1 MAKAAMVTVG
11 GYAMGLVL
19 GLFMNAMDYKEFDYN
34 KGVKYTT
41 KLALRVKLIITLRK
55 TGIEWLRWQDHLVFS
70 VFSFLFLNVKWRN

>member
-1 MAKAAMVTVG
+1 MVTVG

-41 KLALRVKLIITLRK
+41 KLALRVIK
-55 TGIEWLRWQDHLVFS
+55 
-70 VFSFLFLNVKWRN
+70 